1 MDWIILDPKIFYKP
15 VPHLRIKIPTMRR
28 YVLFLFAATFITPNF
43 NNSSAAAVITL
54 TIPATEPDPAAVK
67 AAIEEFR
74 SLSRKEKKKKL
85 KQIKTE
91 LATLK
96 ASKEQGYEADTNTI
110 LLVILAFLLPPL
122 AVYLHQGEIN
132 SKFWI
137 TLILWLLGWIAFT
150 WLAWIPLIASIVYAL
165 LVILGNA

>member
-1 MDWIILDPKIFYKP
+1 
-15 VPHLRIKIPTMRR
+15 MRR
-28 YVLFLFAATFITPNF
+28 YVLLLLATTLITPSFNSPIAAT
-43 NNSSAAAVITL
+43 AITL
-54 TIPATEPDPAAVK
+54 SVPASEPDPAAVK
-67 AAIEEFR
+67 AAIEEFK

-85 KQIKTE
+85 KQLKKE
-91 LATLK
+91 LSVIK
-96 ASKEQGYEADTNTI
+96 ASKQYGYETDTNTI

-137 TLILWLLGWIAFT
+137 TLILWLLGWVAFT
-150 WLAWIPLIASIVYAL
+150 WLAWIPLIAAIIYAL